1 MVLQDKYARAASRR
15 YQKTHAPTPEQA
27 AEHAAVDAAIK
38 EVEKRRL
45 GTNADRYKEDDE
57 EAARAEGRLA
67 SGPEGQSAPADE
79 EIDEEEELRKAE
91 EEAELAAFLES
102 QRARL
107 ASSEGQTGL
116 GFTAV
121 GDRDAQDDDDVDH
134 SFAHLRIGGTGK
146 AGRSRQPPKVHP
158 AATEAELE
166 EIRRMQDEARHRQ
179 AVRDLKDRFAG
190 TAPRSVPSPR
200 PAAASSPATPSGAAA
215 GSRFA
220 APAAPIARSA
230 AAAAVSISTKPGVQ
244 PAAKGQDFL
253 DTLL

>member
-67 SGPEGQSAPADE
+67 GGPEGPSAPADE

-91 EEAELAAFLES
+91 EQAELAAFLES

-107 ASSEGQTGL
+107 ASPEGQAGL
-116 GFTAV
+116 GFMAA
-121 GDRDAQDDDDVDH
+121 GDSDAQDDDDDVDH
-134 SFAHLRIGGTGK
+134 SFAHLRIDGTGK
-146 AGRSRQPPKVHP
+146 GGRPRPPPKVQP

-179 AVRDLKDRFAG
+179 ATSRIDLRARLRA
-190 TAPRSVPSPR
+190 THPNPVPQR
-200 PAAASSPATPSGAAA
+200 PAQLRQADQVLALDSP
-215 GSRFA
+215 
-220 APAAPIARSA
+220 
-230 AAAAVSISTKPGVQ
+230 
-244 PAAKGQDFL
+244 L
-253 DTLL
+253 